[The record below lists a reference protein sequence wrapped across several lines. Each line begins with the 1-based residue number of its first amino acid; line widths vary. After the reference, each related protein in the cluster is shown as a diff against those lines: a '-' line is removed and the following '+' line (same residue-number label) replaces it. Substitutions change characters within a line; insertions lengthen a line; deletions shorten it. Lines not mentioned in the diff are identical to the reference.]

1 MNEARV
7 SVVNACTRA
16 PVYERFLR
24 TNIYW
29 IWYIRNGTWSRV
41 AEHVPRTLPRLD
53 PENDRATFTRRRRD
67 PTGSHALP
75 SLPATL
81 RRAAYVTP
89 PWPLASPP
97 ALPQSPMYPL
107 PPSSSSSSSF
117 SSSLSWPP
125 ALPLPAR
132 PGGYRSPRESR
143 RRVQL
148 TARLWNVYARRAGD
162 ACPTVRDR
170 RAHSISHSPTLRE
183 LAPIVLAPRE
193 QRSSHPRCAYVRART
208 TDRARSRLRAVVPR
222 LAAPRSARS
231 PPPSERRFVAAHT
244 LDRVR
249 DSTTTVLRFRIR
261 PSDRFGATRPR
272 SDVRFLSLSLSPRE
286 SLAPTSP
293 RGKEFPRPKEDAEV
307 LNDLKYV
314 TNFCSFPHPCSSLL
328 SFFFL
333 FPPVSLAL
341 SCLLVLLYRF
351 HNITLVLSRSLVAGH
366 TLPTNVR
373 PSKNGATA
381 LGTSRAGERRGR
393 RATRFAG
400 GHVSPARPTNRRTD

>member
-16 PVYERFLR
+16 PAYERFLR

-41 AEHVPRTLPRLD
+41 AEHVPRTLPRSD

-97 ALPQSPMYPL
+97 ALPQPPMYPL
-107 PPSSSSSSSF
+107 PPLPSSSSSSSSSSF
-117 SSSLSWPP
+117 SSLSWPP

-132 PGGYRSPRESR
+132 PGYRSPRESR

-193 QRSSHPRCAYVRART
+193 QRSSHPRRAYVRART

-222 LAAPRSARS
+222 LAAPRRAAQRS
-231 PPPSERRFVAAHT
+231 F
-244 LDRVR
+244 
-249 DSTTTVLRFRIR
+249 
-261 PSDRFGATRPR
+261 
-272 SDVRFLSLSLSPRE
+272 
-286 SLAPTSP
+286 APT
-293 RGKEFPRPKEDAEV
+293 F
-307 LNDLKYV
+307 
-314 TNFCSFPHPCSSLL
+314 
-328 SFFFL
+328 
-333 FPPVSLAL
+333 
-341 SCLLVLLYRF
+341 
-351 HNITLVLSRSLVAGH
+351 
-366 TLPTNVR
+366 
-373 PSKNGATA
+373 
-381 LGTSRAGERRGR
+381 RA
-393 RATRFAG
+393 
-400 GHVSPARPTNRRTD
+400 